1 MNDDKSNPQRSHA
14 QPIILQVFDSLED
27 PRKKSINFR
36 HPLTTILF
44 TTVVCSLCG
53 SNDWETIVIQANAM
67 KEWLGRFV
75 DLSNGVPCVRTFIR
89 VFNVLKPESL
99 NKVLLTVARSL
110 GGKFESEIISF
121 DGKTMK
127 GTVSSENGLKAIH
140 MLNAWSHE
148 RGICIGHMKV
158 DDKSNE
164 IPAMP
169 QLMELLDLKGTI
181 VTADAMNTQKK
192 TVAKAIELGADY
204 VLPVK
209 ENQAGLLEE
218 VKLLFKE
225 AQDRKFQGIDADD
238 LETAEKGHGRV
249 EVRTYI
255 SMDASG
261 LPSTDEWLGLKSV
274 GKITRERTLK
284 GKTSSETQ
292 YYISSCEM
300 DAKLLE
306 KVTRGHWGIENSLHL
321 VLDVTFRE
329 DHLRYRDRIGTQ
341 NLATIRKLAHAA
353 LAKEST
359 LKCGKAGKR
368 VAAATDP
375 GYREKV
381 MKLFF

>member
-1 MNDDKSNPQRSHA
+1 MKDDKRAS
-14 QPIILQVFDSLED
+14 QPIILQIFDKLED

-44 TTVVCSLCG
+44 ITVVCSLCG
-53 SNDWETIVIQANAM
+53 SNDWETIVVQANAM
-67 KEWLGRFV
+67 KEWLSKFV
-75 DLSNGVPCVRTFIR
+75 DMSNGVPCVRTFIR
-89 VFNVLKPESL
+89 LFNVLQPESL
-99 NKVLLTVARSL
+99 NKVLSTVAKSL
-110 GGKFESEIISF
+110 GNKVESDVISF
-121 DGKTMK
+121 DGKTMR
-127 GTVSSENGLKAIH
+127 GTASQENGLKAVH

-164 IPAMP
+164 IPAVP

-181 VTADAMNTQKK
+181 ITADAMNTQKK
-192 TVAKAIELGADY
+192 TVSTAIKLGADY

-209 ENQAGLLEE
+209 ENQANLLEE

-225 AQDRKFQGIDADD
+225 AQDKKFHGIDADD
-238 LETAEKGHGRV
+238 FETTEKGHGRV
-249 EVRTYI
+249 EIRTYI
-255 SMDASG
+255 SMDGSE
-261 LPSTDEWLGLKSV
+261 LPSTEEWEGLKSV
-274 GKITRERTLK
+274 GKVVRERTSK
-284 GKTSSETQ
+284 DKTSIETQ
-292 YYISSCEM
+292 YYISSCEI

-329 DHLRYRDRIGTQ
+329 DHLRYRDRVGTQ

-353 LAKEST
+353 LAKENT

-375 GYREKV
+375 VYREKLI
-381 MKLFF
+381 KLFF

>member
-1 MNDDKSNPQRSHA
+1 MNDDKNTSQYPRP
-14 QPIILQVFDSLED
+14 QPIILQVFDALED

-36 HPLTTILF
+36 HPLKTILF
-44 TTVVCSLCG
+44 ITVVCSLCG

-67 KEWLGRFV
+67 KEWLSKFV
-75 DLSNGVPCVRTFIR
+75 DMSNGVPCVRTFIR
-89 VFNVLKPESL
+89 LFNVLQPESL
-99 NKVLLTVARSL
+99 NKVLLTVAKSL
-110 GGKFESEIISF
+110 GNKVESEVISF
-121 DGKTMK
+121 DGKTMR
-127 GTVSSENGLKAIH
+127 GTASLENGLKAVH

-164 IPAMP
+164 IPAVP

-181 VTADAMNTQKK
+181 ITADAMNTQKK
-192 TVAKAIELGADY
+192 TASKAIELGADY

-218 VKLLFKE
+218 VELLFKD
-225 AQDRKFQGIDADD
+225 AQNKKFQGIDADNF
-238 LETAEKGHGRV
+238 ETAEKGHGRV

-255 SMDASG
+255 SMDASE
-261 LPSTDEWLGLKSV
+261 LPSTEEWMGLKSV
-274 GKITRERTLK
+274 GKVMRERTLK
-284 GKTSSETQ
+284 GKTSTEIQ
-292 YYISSCEM
+292 YYISSCEI

-329 DHLRYRDRIGTQ
+329 DHIRYRDRIGTQ

-375 GYREKV
+375 EYREKII
-381 MKLFF
+381 KLFF

>member
-1 MNDDKSNPQRSHA
+1 MTNEKNSSQGPRPQS
-14 QPIILQVFDSLED
+14 IILQVFDNLED

-44 TTVVCSLCG
+44 ITVVCSLCG
-53 SNDWETIVIQANAM
+53 SNDWETIVIQAKSM
-67 KEWLGRFV
+67 KDWLGRFV

-89 VFNVLKPESL
+89 VFNVIQPESL
-99 NKVLLTVARSL
+99 NKILLTVARSM
-110 GGKFESEIISF
+110 GGKVKAEIISF

-127 GTVSSENGLKAIH
+127 RTASLENGLKAVH

-164 IPAMP
+164 IPAVP
-169 QLMELLDLKGTI
+169 QLMELLDLKGSI
-181 VTADAMNTQKK
+181 ITADAMNTQKK
-192 TVAKAIELGADY
+192 TAAKAIELGADY

-218 VKLLFKE
+218 VELLFKD

-238 LETAEKGHGRV
+238 YETSEKGHGRV

-255 SMDASG
+255 SIDALD
-261 LPSTDEWLGLKSV
+261 LPGTKDWLGLKSA

-284 GKTSSETQ
+284 GKTSIETQ
-292 YYISSCEM
+292 YYISSCEI

-306 KVTRGHWGIENSLHL
+306 KVTRGHWSIENSLHL

-329 DHLRYRDRIGTQ
+329 DHSRYRDRIGAQ

-353 LAKEST
+353 LAKENT

-381 MKLFF
+381 IKLFF